1 VSLPPRGDAPPPT
14 GKPYPPGAGLPPQ
27 GPAYPPQ
34 DPPYP
39 PQDPAYLPV
48 DAVGGVGDE
57 VRYHRLVVWRGGAWW
72 RFLVALLFGAIGL
85 VLGPLIPVVGVLLVA
100 HAIGHGFTFS
110 LDDGLNAAE
119 MLALNLGLAL
129 LIPIA
134 ALTYWMLYQRPRW
147 LGSLKP
153 RLRWRW
159 LGLCTLMALAVWGLL
174 MILATGGAA
183 ASRQGPIDSAVI
195 WFLVVVLLTTPLQA
209 AGEEYLF
216 RGLLLQGL
224 GATRLPTWACCVV
237 SGLVFATA
245 HLQFDPPLFADRF
258 LLGVVFAWLAIRS
271 GGLEAG
277 IAIHTVKNLAGLIPA
292 ALLDD
297 VSDTLDPSG
306 VNWLPVAVDAVLL
319 AILVP
324 WLARVIRNRSRDGRL
339 MTFRRVGVPRGV

>member
-1 VSLPPRGDAPPPT
+1 
-14 GKPYPPGAGLPPQ
+14 
-27 GPAYPPQ
+27 
-34 DPPYP
+34 
-39 PQDPAYLPV
+39 
-48 DAVGGVGDE
+48 VGSVGDE

-72 RFLVALLFGAIGL
+72 RFVVALLLGTVGL
-85 VLGPLIPVVGVLLVA
+85 VLGPLIPVLGVLLVA
-100 HAIGHGFTFS
+100 HAVGHGFTFS

-129 LIPIA
+129 LVPIA

-147 LGSLKP
+147 LGSLMP
-153 RLRWRW
+153 GLRWRW
-159 LGLCTLMALAVWGLL
+159 LGLCTLMALAVWGVL

-183 ASRQGPIDSAVI
+183 ASRKGPIDSAVI
-195 WFLVVVLLTTPLQA
+195 WFLVVVLVTTPLQA

-224 GATRLPTWACCVV
+224 GATRLPTWACCVL
-237 SGLVFATA
+237 SGLIFATA
-245 HLQFDPPLFADRF
+245 HLQFDPPLFTDRF

-297 VSDTLDPSG
+297 VSETLDPSG
-306 VNWLPVAVDAVLL
+306 VSWLPLAVDAVLL
-319 AILVP
+319 AIVVP
-324 WLARVIRNRSRDGRL
+324 WMARVIRTRSRDGRL
-339 MTFRRVGVPRGV
+339 TTFRRWGASHGV